1 MGRLYGPKS
10 DFVSYCRVLLHQARG
25 AVHMALEDPRAE
37 RSLPSSRRATEYVS
51 VPERKTVRRRRRTS
65 RPYMSLASVSCRVDA
80 TEEGRCRGAAV
91 LARSRKGSIEL
102 ISPGEDGAPQARDRD
117 QCGKRKWT
125 SSWCDEFS
133 STTGARAN
141 PVSDCRCRRRINLL
155 QFSGW

>member
-65 RPYMSLASVSCRVDA
+65 RPYMSLASIPCRVDA
-80 TEEGRCRGAAV
+80 TEEGRCRGAAD

-117 QCGKRKWT
+117 QL
-125 SSWCDEFS
+125 
-133 STTGARAN
+133 
-141 PVSDCRCRRRINLL
+141 RRRV
-155 QFSGW
+155 FSGPSVHLDARESEKTRERTFYGAYVHSGDEGGC

>member
-25 AVHMALEDPRAE
+25 AVHMALEDPRAQ

-117 QCGKRKWT
+117 QL
-125 SSWCDEFS
+125 
-133 STTGARAN
+133 
-141 PVSDCRCRRRINLL
+141 CRRSECSFRREREREDTGENVLWCVRTQWRRGWLL
-155 QFSGW
+155 TR